1 MFAVLKRRW
10 MEAQALSVLQTSF
23 ELPLRNALPAF
34 EAEIL
39 RAAAEKT
46 INDRGTPHDAAAR
59 FYSAYAENAVRNDRD
74 LNEIKFGLVLGRLL
88 SQKAKMKHFQE
99 HRTALTK
106 IGAAVQR
113 SI

>member
-1 MFAVLKRRW
+1 

-23 ELPLRNALPAF
+23 ELPLKNPLQSF
-34 EAEIL
+34 EAQNL

-46 INDRGTPHDAAAR
+46 IDDRGTPHDAAAR
-59 FYSAYAENAVRNDRD
+59 FYSAHAENAVRNGRD

-88 SQKAKMKHFQE
+88 SLKAKMRHFQE
-99 HRTALTK
+99 HKTALTK